1 MKYLPNGDS
10 GQRTHGLWSLL
21 YLPKVYNAFT
31 TVAGGE
37 SVMKI
42 LAERF
47 VRPGPEDRILDVGC
61 GTARILRY
69 LSVARYVGIDNNV
82 RCISAARERYQNG
95 GQFVVG
101 DVGALSMHPDDRFD
115 IVLAIGIL
123 HHIDDASAERLLA
136 TSARVLATNGRMV
149 IADPVFVPG
158 QSPVAKFLI
167 GLDRGCNV
175 RSPEQYLALARTSFQ
190 KVHSR
195 VCDLHPWLPYTQ
207 FVMECLV

>member
-1 MKYLPNGDS
+1 MKDRPSGDP

-31 TVAGGE
+31 TVVGSE
-37 SVMKI
+37 SVMKT

-47 VRPGPEDRILDVGC
+47 VRPRPQDRILDVGC

-69 LSVARYVGIDNNV
+69 LPVARYVGIDDNS
-82 RCISAARERYQNG
+82 RCIAAARERYRNSG
-95 GQFVVG
+95 EFVVG
-101 DVGALSMHPDDRFD
+101 DVGALSANPDERFD
-115 IVLAIGIL
+115 IVLASGIL
-123 HHIDDASAERLLA
+123 HHIDDARAKRLLA
-136 TSARVLATNGRMV
+136 ASARLLDENGRMV
-149 IADPVFVPG
+149 IVDPVFSSA

-167 GLDRGCNV
+167 SLDRGRNV
-175 RSPEQYLALARTSFQ
+175 RTPEQYLTLAKTCFQ
-190 KVHSR
+190 KVHSQ